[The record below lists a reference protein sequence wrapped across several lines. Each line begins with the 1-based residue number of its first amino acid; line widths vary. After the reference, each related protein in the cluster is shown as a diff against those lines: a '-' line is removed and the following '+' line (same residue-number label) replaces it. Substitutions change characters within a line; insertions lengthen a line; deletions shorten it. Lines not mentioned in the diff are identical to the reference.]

1 MKFDNELLNYLC
13 GLSKV
18 SLKESE
24 REEILLSL
32 KELVEEFSSISNL
45 EDEPVEIENS
55 EYLTLREDISINCNN
70 IDKIKDNFPFIK
82 DDFLEVPKILNEE

>member
-24 REEILLSL
+24 REEFLLSL
-32 KELVEEFSSISNL
+32 KELVEEFSIISNL

-70 IDKIKDNFPFIK
+70 IDKIKDSFPFIK